1 MACIRLEWA
10 QFGDFDSFDV
20 IRSTTSMVGIADVDL
35 PTPIATGLN
44 TMYYVDS
51 NVIEGLTYYYKVCVW
66 RGTAS
71 FLSVELKA
79 IATVDLMP
87 EMNVGIQP
95 YAFWKLNDLEGDFID
110 SSGNNKTLVA
120 SPTALMGLL
129 SVDPTGQVCSGV
141 NPDDNAS
148 ATRMIGTY
156 NDTSDASYDFTV
168 CMWLHMPD
176 ISVET
181 SGEFFKLDLRDGKGF
196 SIGFGA
202 GDENSPPTNGRWIN
216 VGQNSISFRNTG
228 VIFPNHSHNAHLAVC
243 WNSGYLKCF
252 LNGELKS
259 DRYVGNYEAA
269 QRSIY
274 VGRGEGD
281 FRSSFGI
288 KMSRIAVYD
297 GALTDQDIM
306 KIATS
311 SPVQR

>member
-1 MACIRLEWA
+1 MAAIRLEFA
-10 QFGDFDSFDV
+10 QFGHFDSFDV
-20 IRSTTSMVGIADVDL
+20 IRSTTSMAGIADVDL
-35 PTPIATGLN
+35 PTPITTGLK
-44 TMYYVDS
+44 TMYYVDTTVTVG
-51 NVIEGLTYYYKVCVW
+51 NTYYYKIRAW
-66 RGTAS
+66 RDGV
-71 FLSVELKA
+71 SVVSIELKA

-87 EMNVGIQP
+87 EMNVSIQP

-120 SPTALMGLL
+120 SPTALRGLL
-129 SVDPTGQVCSGV
+129 SVDPTGQVCSSV

-156 NDTSDASYDFTV
+156 EDTSNASYDFTV

-176 ISVET
+176 VSVET
-181 SGEFFKLDLRDGKGF
+181 SGEVFKLDLRDGKGF
-196 SIGFGA
+196 SIGLGA
-202 GDENSPPTNGRWIN
+202 GFDNSPPTNGRWIN
-216 VGQNSISFRNTG
+216 IGQNGINFRNTG
-228 VIFPNHSHNAHLAVC
+228 VIFPNHAHNAHLAVC
-243 WNSGYLKCF
+243 WDSGYLKCF

-259 DRYVGNYEAA
+259 SRYVGNYNAA

-297 GALTDQDIM
+297 GALTNQDIM
-306 KIATS
+306 KIAS
-311 SPVQR
+311 ISPVQR